1 MLFQN
6 LIPTR
11 KLKKS
16 IDFPFSSTIQR
27 NQKVLHSSNENNCE
41 GCNAPCLL
49 SPGRPSICR
58 MGSPASAP
66 ESAASM
72 NIDQTYFVCTQ
83 SSAFLTVSSPDPW
96 VDTIHHSIWILV
108 QSNPDSNQYN
118 LIKLFLQRR
127 DNTQNWV
134 QLFRQ
139 LSFTEW
145 WLGDTCL
152 SRTSA
157 VRAFQWAEWAE
168 SSVYKWPL
176 LLSSM
181 LLCNSPQ

>member
-1 MLFQN
+1 MLFKN
-6 LIPTR
+6 LIQQESWRRVLIFHLVLQFKGIRRFCRVLTTAKAVMRLVFSLLGARVFAAWAVRLQPRSRQHPWTLIKPISCALNQAPFWQWLVQIP
-11 KLKKS
+11 KL
-16 IDFPFSSTIQR
+16 T
-27 NQKVLHSSNENNCE
+27 
-41 GCNAPCLL
+41 
-49 SPGRPSICR
+49 PSI
-58 MGSPASAP
+58 
-66 ESAASM
+66 
-72 NIDQTYFVCTQ
+72 
-83 SSAFLTVSSPDPW
+83 
-96 VDTIHHSIWILV
+96 IWILV